1 VIRQRT
7 LATPN
12 HSHCYH
18 SNTER
23 FDMSTKVKLS
33 TSMGDIV
40 VELNDADAPL
50 TTKNF
55 LDYVDAGFYNGTIFH
70 RVINGFM
77 IQGGGMDSNMSEKT
91 TQSPI
96 QNEATNGLKNDC
108 YTIAMARTNEV
119 HSATSQFFIN
129 VANNDFLNFSSETP
143 QGFGYCVFGKVVE
156 GESVVDTIKM
166 VETGSHGFHQDVP
179 KDVVLIES
187 AERV

>member
-1 VIRQRT
+1 MVQAII
-7 LATPN
+7 
-12 HSHCYH
+12 
-18 SNTER
+18 
-23 FDMSTKVKLS
+23 K
-33 TSMGDIV
+33 TSVGEIHL
-40 VELNDADAPL
+40 ELDREKAPV
-50 TTKNF
+50 TVDNF
-55 LDYVDAGFYNGTIFH
+55 VAIAESGYYTDTIFH

-156 GESVVDTIKM
+156 GESVVDTIKT
-166 VETGSHGFHQDVP
+166 VETGSHGFHQDVHLS
-179 KDVVLIES
+179 LIHI
-187 AERV
+187 